1 MSKYR
6 LHYVTTAQD
15 IPAVGGGGG
24 RGVNI
29 HCLGSLIN
37 NIDSCHR
44 LLITNCFI
52 IYMYGIATYATT

>member
-1 MSKYR
+1 MLR
-6 LHYVTTAQD
+6 LPKTFQLL
-15 IPAVGGGGG
+15 GGG
-24 RGVNI
+24 GVNI